1 MATEEEEVAVAA
13 TTIVQETV
21 GVDSDQEGDIPIT
34 EAAVVAT
41 AEEQED
47 IVGMMIADK
56 IVGEVVAVAPE
67 AVLEAA
73 VIG

>member
-1 MATEEEEVAVAA
+1 MAVAA

-41 AEEQED
+41 GEEQED

>member
-21 GVDSDQEGDIPIT
+21 GVDSDREGDIPIT

-41 AEEQED
+41 GEEQED